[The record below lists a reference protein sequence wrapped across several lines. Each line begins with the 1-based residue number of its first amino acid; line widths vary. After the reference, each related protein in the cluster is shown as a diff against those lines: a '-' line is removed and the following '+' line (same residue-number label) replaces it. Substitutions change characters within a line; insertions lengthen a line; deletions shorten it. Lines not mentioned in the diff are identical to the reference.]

1 MKIHN
6 TKFTKHSKI
15 YIKKGYYDEGGQYNE
30 EPFDKVALRDFPR
43 DVRRELITNLNKGYQ
58 CNALVFPEVRTIFV
72 LVPEE
77 HKDKVE
83 QQIEDDEVKLLLDY
97 NADCDVPHGYLLWAH
112 RNFPKE

>member
-6 TKFTKHSKI
+6 TKFTKHSEI
-15 YIKKGYYDEGGQYNE
+15 YIKKGSYDDGGQYHE
-30 EPFDKVALRDFPR
+30 EPFEKAVLREFPR
-43 DVRRELITNLNKGYQ
+43 DIRRDLISNLNKGYQ
-58 CNALVFPEVRTIFV
+58 CNALIFPEFRTIFV
-72 LVPEE
+72 LVPET

-112 RNFPKE
+112 RNFPNE